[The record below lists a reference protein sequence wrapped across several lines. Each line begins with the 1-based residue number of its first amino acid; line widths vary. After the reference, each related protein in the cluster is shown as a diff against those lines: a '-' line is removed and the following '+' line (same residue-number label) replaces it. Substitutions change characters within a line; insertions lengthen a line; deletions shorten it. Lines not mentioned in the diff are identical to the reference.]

1 MEDYQLSLEALKNEK
16 PGRKK
21 EVKMT
26 EEIKEGRKEGG
37 EGRKG
42 IGFAF
47 LAPGSGLDPP
57 GGNTCPLFAPSCSPC
72 LPSPSSH
79 LWPPPFFPSLHVSP
93 FLPSLPLINPDGASK
108 MLG

>member
-26 EEIKEGRKEGG
+26 EEIKEGMKEGG

-79 LWPPPFFPSLHVSP
+79 ELESSVVLVRNLQPCDEDTILWAMSGH
-93 FLPSLPLINPDGASK
+93 
-108 MLG
+108 